1 VVSTPI
7 SRLGVDRICFA
18 FDRLRV
24 GSWGC
29 ELGLRLIDSVPD
41 LGCMGLIGLDLARL
55 DAV

>member
-1 VVSTPI
+1 MVSTPI